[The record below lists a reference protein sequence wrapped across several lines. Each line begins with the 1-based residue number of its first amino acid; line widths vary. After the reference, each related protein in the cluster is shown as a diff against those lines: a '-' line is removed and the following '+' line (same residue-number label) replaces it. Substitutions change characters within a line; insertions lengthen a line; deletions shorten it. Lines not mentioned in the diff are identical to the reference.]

1 MDMFKVHS
9 VEEAKLKLIENLNEY
24 SFETEKIEVINA
36 RGRILGEDVYANIDV
51 PHFRRSTVD
60 GFAVVAKD
68 TFGASESMPVFLQ
81 IIGEVKMGH
90 EVVREVVSD
99 KAIYVPTGGMIPD
112 GADAVVMVEYI
123 ERFDDNNMALYKSV
137 VPKENII
144 GIGDDIQKGEK
155 VLSRGGALRSQDLGV
170 LSSIGI
176 DKVKVFK
183 MPKIA
188 IISTGDEIVDSKE
201 IANLGQIRD
210 INTYTL
216 SAMAESIGCIVNQ
229 RDVVRDDFNKL
240 KDVLIKSID
249 NNDIVVISGGS
260 SVGTKDMTS
269 KVIEDLED
277 SNVFVHGVSIKPGKP
292 TILGRVK
299 GKPLFGLPGQPV
311 SAMIVFKVFVEYF
324 INKVMGREE
333 VNSFI
338 EAVSSVNIH
347 SDQGKETYQM
357 VSLEKNL
364 EEYTAH
370 PVYGKS
376 GMITLMSRAKGY
388 IKVPA
393 NKEGVKA
400 GEKVKVYL
408 F

>member
-1 MDMFKVHS
+1 VDMFKVHS
-9 VEEAKLKLIENLNEY
+9 VEEAKLKLIENFKEY

-36 RGRILGEDVYANIDV
+36 RGRVLAEDVYANVDV

-68 TFGASESMPVFLQ
+68 TFGASESMPVFLE
-81 IIGEVKMGH
+81 ITGEVKMGH
-90 EVVREVVSD
+90 EVIREVVTD
-99 KAIYVPTGGMIPD
+99 KAIYVPTGGMIPE

-155 VLSRGGALRSQDLGV
+155 VLYRGRALRSQDLGV

-216 SAMAESIGCIVNQ
+216 SAMAESIGCTVNQ

-333 VNSFI
+333 ASSFI

-347 SDQGKETYQM
+347 SAQGKETYQM
-357 VSLEKNL
+357 VSLENKL

-370 PVYGKS
+370 PVHGK
-376 GMITLMSRAKGY
+376 
-388 IKVPA
+388 
-393 NKEGVKA
+393 E
-400 GEKVKVYL
+400 
-408 F
+408 